1 MMIACAQKKWTY
13 IYDSQGTELHC
24 LKQMNNVNKLHYLPF
39 HFLMTSINSHG
50 KNFKSRLD
58 QSHDRNIHVTK
69 FRILGYLQ
77 YLDISLGKEIFCN
90 HVGEPGSLNVMKSN
104 PTNGIIHLGHSNGTV
119 TLWSPNQKSY
129 VAKMLCHTVSY

>member
-50 KNFKSRLD
+50 KNFKILIRRLD
-58 QSHDRNIHVTK
+58 EKIPTFYS
-69 FRILGYLQ
+69 GYLQ

-129 VAKMLCHTVSY
+129 VAKMLCHTVSN

>member
-50 KNFKSRLD
+50 KNLKSRLD
-58 QSHDRNIHVTK
+58 QVDHRIFHVTN
-69 FRILGYLQ
+69 FFI
-77 YLDISLGKEIFCN
+77 
-90 HVGEPGSLNVMKSN
+90 
-104 PTNGIIHLGHSNGTV
+104 
-119 TLWSPNQKSY
+119 
-129 VAKMLCHTVSY
+129 

>member
-1 MMIACAQKKWTY
+1 MREKISCDKV
-13 IYDSQGTELHC
+13 L
-24 LKQMNNVNKLHYLPF
+24 YLSLRF
-39 HFLMTSINSHG
+39 
-50 KNFKSRLD
+50 
-58 QSHDRNIHVTK
+58 
-69 FRILGYLQ
+69 LGYLQ

-129 VAKMLCHTVSY
+129 VAKMLCHTVSFLVSYDIVFKYNISE